1 MKKIRFDLVCAL
13 ITMMNLSLG
22 QTVFAQGDPKG
33 FPLYDVQI
41 IKDNIEALK
50 NTASADTAQNIAAR
64 ITAAFNLYFPA
75 GEPAKSYADLKARL
89 VDNNYLNNVL
99 PDLPAR
105 VALTVKPVKYNAAS
119 VNGSPEA
126 GMFSANA
133 IGDMLATF
141 IADRFKQEIEIAYL
155 KKLKDWLNADPTLA
169 ALLPN
174 TLIILNQ
181 NNPYEYTVF
190 FEALKEAMSKD
201 ISNLPANFG
210 NFMATDPYKLS
221 KSNLYYYPEVALY
234 QSTIKIIYGS
244 TPTLVLNN
252 LDQDALIKDRPDAF
266 SAVMKM
272 ASMFSRAL
280 TNPDQADGRWMSAG
294 DIESSLSDPFSA
306 RLFIGLFLLKNKNEL
321 RQIKLNDQILYSV
334 INDGQAKI
342 NQVVEWINRLANSYE
357 ELANYTNA
365 IQSLKKGFK
374 EPSGKLI
381 SEYSSAIVN
390 SISALATF
398 PLVNWDTITNGNEW
412 HNALLMTSSFM
423 RISSD
428 IADSNYG
435 LALAEIVNIL
445 TIMGV
450 PSQTITVVKNY
461 GNFAVSI
468 AVAKTSAEREEAL
481 NAAALP
487 VGSYRIKRNSY
498 INISFNAYAGFFGG
512 VQKYSGAVPPGVKKT
527 NGTLGF
533 TAPVGLAYSWGSWY
547 HSGKKQDSLKGA
559 SNTIFLSIIDVG
571 AITAFRLTHDS
582 TATLPEFTWTNI
594 LAPGI
599 FYVYGFRNSPV
610 SLGGGIQYGP
620 QLRSV
625 ENNVATTLPNA
636 FTIRLFCVIDI
647 PIFNFYTRTDLKSK
661 P

>member
-1 MKKIRFDLVCAL
+1 MKKGRFISVCML
-13 ITMMNLSLG
+13 ITVVNLFPG
-22 QTVFAQGDPKG
+22 QGVFAQGDPKG

-41 IKDNIEALK
+41 IKSKIDSLK
-50 NTASADTAQNIAAR
+50 TTRSADTAQDIAAR
-64 ITAAFNLYFPA
+64 ITAAFNLYLPA
-75 GEPAKSYADLKARL
+75 GETAKSYADLKARL
-89 VDNNYLNNVL
+89 ADNKYLDNVL
-99 PDLPAR
+99 PDLPKAI
-105 VALTVKPVKYNAAS
+105 AFAEKTVKYNPAS

-181 NNPYEYTVF
+181 NNPYEYTIF

-221 KSNLYYYPEVALY
+221 EKNLYYFPEVALY
-234 QSTIKIIYGS
+234 QNTIKIIYGS
-244 TPTLVLNN
+244 TPALVLNN
-252 LDQDALIKDRPDAF
+252 LDQDPLIKDRADAF

-280 TNPDQADGRWMSAG
+280 TNPDQEEGKWISAG
-294 DIESSLSDPFSA
+294 NIESSLSDPFSA
-306 RLFIGLFLLKNKNEL
+306 RLFVGLFLLKNKEEL
-321 RQIKLNDQILYSV
+321 QTIKLNDRILYSV

-342 NQVVEWINRLANSYE
+342 NQVIDWINLLANSYE
-357 ELANYTNA
+357 DLAKYTTA

-381 SEYSSAIVN
+381 LDYSSAIVN
-390 SISALATF
+390 SISALTKF
-398 PLVNWDTITNGNEW
+398 PLVDWNTIIKGNEW
-412 HNALLMTSSFM
+412 HNAFLMTSSFV

-450 PSQTITVVKNY
+450 PSKTITVVKNY

-512 VQKYSGAVPPGVKKT
+512 VQQYSGTVPPGVKKT
-527 NGTLGF
+527 NGTIGF

-599 FYVYGFRNSPV
+599 FYVYGFKNSPV

-625 ENNVATTLPNA
+625 ENNVATTLPSA

-647 PIFNFYTRTDLKSK
+647 PIFNFYTRTDLKSN